1 MLGDVSEASWDR
13 SGCSVAG
20 TLAVVG
26 EKWSLLVLREAFLG
40 VRRFADFQRVLGAP
54 KAVLS
59 DRLGTLVAQGI
70 LRRVPYQADGERQRH
85 EYRLTPK
92 GRDLYP
98 TLVALMQW
106 GDRYLADG
114 GVAPLELRHDGLA
127 QVVVDG
133 HQVPDDVVRQ
143 RVQRGVEAA
152 VDGGGGEPS
161 PEPVEEHLVLGPDGS
176 GLHRDVHRR
185 LLGS

>member
-1 MLGDVSEASWDR
+1 MLMPVSELLLDR
-13 SGCSVAG
+13 SRCSVAG

-59 DRLGTLVAQGI
+59 DRLATLVEQGV
-70 LRRVPYQADGERQRH
+70 LVRVPYQAEGERQRL
-85 EYRLTPK
+85 EYRLTAK

-106 GDRYLADG
+106 GDTYLADG
-114 GVAPLELRHDGLA
+114 PPPLELQHRDCG
-127 QVVVDG
+127 
-133 HQVPDDVVRQ
+133 
-143 RVQRGVEAA
+143 AA
-152 VDGGGGEPS
+152 V
-161 PEPVEEHLVLGPDGS
+161 HLELVCDAGHRLTGA
-176 GLHRDVHRR
+176 RDVRPVPQPQA
-185 LLGS
+185 SSA

>member
-1 MLGDVSEASWDR
+1 MSEASWDR
-13 SGCSVAG
+13 SRCSVAG

-40 VRRFADFQRVLGAP
+40 VRRFADFQRILGAP

-59 DRLGTLVAQGI
+59 DRLATLVEQEI
-70 LRRVPYQADGERQRH
+70 LARVPYQADGERQRH

-106 GDRYLADG
+106 GDRYLAED
-114 GVAPLELRHDGLA
+114 GVAPLQLTHGDCGADVRLA
-127 QVVVDG
+127 LVCEAG
-133 HQVPDDVVRQ
+133 HQL
-143 RVQRGVEAA
+143 A
-152 VDGGGGEPS
+152 
-161 PEPVEEHLVLGPDGS
+161 GP
-176 GLHRDVHRR
+176 RDVRAFPR
-185 LLGS
+185 AVAG